1 MRSEIL
7 TSIRES
13 EESYRAMVSEAKA
26 EREKLLAGAR
36 LEADNLVIRA
46 MEDVEEYKKKR
57 LSDARQEVARKRA
70 AILKSGEEQATA
82 LKSRGL
88 KNLDRA
94 VALLI
99 TRFREQLHAES

>member
-1 MRSEIL
+1 MI
-7 TSIRES
+7 
-13 EESYRAMVSEAKA
+13 SEARA
-26 EREKLLAGAR
+26 EREKMLAEAK

-46 MEDVEEYKKKR
+46 SEDAEEYKKKR
-57 LSDARQEVARKRA
+57 LSDARDAVAKKRA
-70 AILKSGEEQATA
+70 GILKTGEERAMA
-82 LKSRGL
+82 LKARGM